1 MAALVCLACS
11 HGYVPRFSSATL
23 QKETRPV
30 FPLQSSVP
38 NIFYGTDTSRQQLQ
52 FLTTTPSPSSLP
64 SSLPTEVDTVEEMKR
79 LLVRGLFSSPS
90 RGLLGKSPV
99 RPALCND
106 ALLSRFLSTE
116 KDENTVT
123 EIGEKARSTA
133 EQFLKVAKE
142 KTDEVSEKTKET
154 MHETKEAVV
163 GESDDEKEKFK
174 QRVEEGSLQEFN
186 WPSSNQK
193 GIGKKRKGS
202 DGDDLWL

>member
-1 MAALVCLACS
+1 M
-11 HGYVPRFSSATL
+11 
-23 QKETRPV
+23 
-30 FPLQSSVP
+30 
-38 NIFYGTDTSRQQLQ
+38 
-52 FLTTTPSPSSLP
+52 
-64 SSLPTEVDTVEEMKR
+64 
-79 LLVRGLFSSPS
+79 
-90 RGLLGKSPV
+90 GKSPV

-106 ALLSRFLSTE
+106 ALLSRFLSTG

-174 QRVEEGSLQEFN
+174 QRVEEGRYHQN
-186 WPSSNQK
+186 
-193 GIGKKRKGS
+193 
-202 DGDDLWL
+202 

>member
-154 MHETKEAVV
+154 MHETKEAMV

-174 QRVEEGSLQEFN
+174 QRVEEGRYHQN
-186 WPSSNQK
+186 
-193 GIGKKRKGS
+193 
-202 DGDDLWL
+202 

>member
-64 SSLPTEVDTVEEMKR
+64 SSLP
-79 LLVRGLFSSPS
+79 
-90 RGLLGKSPV
+90 GLLGKSPV

-154 MHETKEAVV
+154 MHETKEAMV

-193 GIGKKRKGS
+193 GIGKRRKGS